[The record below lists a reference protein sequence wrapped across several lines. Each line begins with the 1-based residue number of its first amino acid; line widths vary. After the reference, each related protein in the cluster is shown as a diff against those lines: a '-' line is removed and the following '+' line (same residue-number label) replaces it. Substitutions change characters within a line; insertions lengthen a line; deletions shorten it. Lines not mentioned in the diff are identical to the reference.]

1 MSKDKALRMALEA
14 LEMYREYTP
23 DNNGVA
29 EQALTALREAL
40 AEPNEFNPDW
50 DAMAVMVVEEQQ
62 RMAKRIEELEA
73 QPEQEPRVFIDHRIH
88 GWPDCF
94 VMQPDPPH
102 TSPLYT
108 SPPQRT
114 EQEPVAW
121 ESLLGAIARG
131 WCHEKNANKEMDADL
146 VYAIATEIKALYT
159 TPPQRKPL
167 TDEELDYW
175 IGSNSTKKALCRA
188 VEAAHGIRE

>member
-1 MSKDKALRMALEA
+1 MKILIDEATVRQVLETLGIGLDYVRGEQFENAQRFKGYMHLAPDDESCAKEIEQSITSLRK
-14 LEMYREYTP
+14 
-23 DNNGVA
+23 
-29 EQALTALREAL
+29 AL
-40 AEPNEFNPDW
+40 AEQP
-50 DAMAVMVVEEQQ
+50 
-62 RMAKRIEELEA
+62 A
-73 QPEQEPRVFIDHRIH
+73 Q
-88 GWPDCF
+88 
-94 VMQPDPPH
+94 
-102 TSPLYT
+102 
-108 SPPQRT
+108 
-114 EQEPVAW
+114 QEPVAW